1 MGIPYQEIEK
11 RWKKFWEE
19 TGTYK
24 VDLSD
29 TTHKLYTLVMF
40 SYPSSDK
47 LHLGHWFN
55 YAPTDSWARFKR
67 MQGFKVFEPMGFDAF
82 GLPAENYAVKTGI
95 HPQTTTENNVNYI
108 REQLKAIGA
117 MYDWDYE
124 INTSHADYYKWTQ
137 WLFLKLYEHGLA
149 YRAEA
154 PVNWCPKDQTV
165 LANEQV
171 VDGKCERCGTEVVK
185 KNLTQWFFKIT
196 EYAEELLQGLDKID
210 WPEKTKSM
218 QRNWIGKS
226 QGLQIRFSVLNHSD
240 TDIEVFTTRPD
251 TLFGVTYV
259 VLAPEH
265 RLVGQLTLPEYKQAV
280 TKYVDKA
287 AKTSEID
294 RLAVTNEKTGVF
306 TGSYAINPVN
316 GRQVPIWISDYVL
329 ATYGTGAVM
338 AVPAHDTRDFEF
350 ARKYHLPIEKVIV
363 QPGTK
368 EETVLKEAYVGPGR
382 MINSAKY
389 NGLSHLEGGQRIGDD
404 LEAEGKAQWT
414 IQYKLRDWLVSR
426 QRYWGAPIPIIYCN
440 QCGEVPVP
448 ENQLPVELP
457 NDVDFNPHGTS
468 PLATSKSFVQT
479 TCPRCGGIA
488 RREVDTMDTFVC
500 SSWYYLRYPDPK
512 NDKEPWNKDL
522 INRMLPVD
530 KYVGGAEHATM
541 HLLYSRFVTRAL
553 RDMGYVQFDEPFQSL
568 VHQGVIMGPDG
579 QRMSKSRGNVVNPE
593 KYLEKY
599 GGDVFRMYLMFGFAY
614 TEGGPWD
621 DSGIA
626 AIDRFLH
633 RAWRLYEMVQPYF
646 SAEEGVLNVFEN
658 PEKSLRTVLHNSIK
672 GVTEDTERFHFN
684 TSISRLM
691 ELINELYKYVQQRD
705 KNRFNKNLLKETI
718 HTFTLLLAPFT
729 PHLAEELWKK
739 IGNPPSVFDQTW
751 PSYNEEYLKKDE
763 IEWVLQVNGKIRSR
777 VMASPDLS
785 EEQAREVAL
794 STERIKEMTT
804 GKTIRKVIV
813 VPKKLV
819 NIVVS

>member
-1 MGIPYQEIEK
+1 MAIPYHQIESK
-11 RWKKFWEE
+11 WKAYWEE
-19 TGTYK
+19 NNTNKTN
-24 VDLSD
+24 LNSD
-29 TTHKLYTLVMF
+29 KPKMYTLVMF
-40 SYPSSDK
+40 SYPSADK

-67 MQGFKVFEPMGFDAF
+67 MQGYNVFEPMGFDAF

-95 HPQTTTENNVNYI
+95 HPHITTDGNISYI

-124 INTSHADYYKWTQ
+124 VVTSHPDYYKWTQ
-137 WLFLKLYEHGLA
+137 WLFLKLYEKGLA
-149 YRAEA
+149 YKANA

-171 VDGKCERCGTEVVK
+171 HDGKCERCGTEVVK

-196 EYAEELLQGLDKID
+196 DYAEELLDGLETID
-210 WPEKTKSM
+210 WPEKTKAM

-226 QGLQIRFSVLNHSD
+226 TGLQIRFQIDQHDDHLD
-240 TDIEVFTTRPD
+240 VFTTRPD

-265 RLVGQLTLPEYKQAV
+265 ALAKTLTTSEHEQEVDAYIKQAA
-280 TKYVDKA
+280 KA
-287 AKTSEID
+287 SDID
-294 RLAVTNEKTGVF
+294 RVATTREKTGVF
-306 TGSYAINPVN
+306 TGSYAVNPVN
-316 GRQVPIWISDYVL
+316 NKKVPIWISDYVL

-350 ARKYHLPIEKVIV
+350 AKKFDLPIIEVIHDPAKTDSAELNEAFTEK
-363 QPGTK
+363 GT
-368 EETVLKEAYVGPGR
+368 
-382 MINSAKY
+382 MIQSGKY
-389 NGLSHLEGGQRIGDD
+389 NGLDSTQGAKQIGDD
-404 LEAEGKAQWT
+404 LEKEGKGKWT

-426 QRYWGAPIPIIYCN
+426 QRYWGAPIPIVYCDS
-440 QCGEVPVP
+440 CGEVPVP

-457 NDVDFNPHGTS
+457 EDVDFNPHGTS
-468 PLATSKSFVQT
+468 PLATSERFVHT
-479 TCPRCGGIA
+479 TCPKCGKPA

-512 NDKEPWNKDL
+512 NDERPWDVDL
-522 INRMLPVD
+522 INRVLPVD

-553 RDMGYVQFDEPFQSL
+553 RDMGYLSFDEPFQSL

-579 QRMSKSRGNVVNPE
+579 MRMSKSKGNVVNPE
-593 KYLEKY
+593 NYLEKY
-599 GGDVFRMYLMFGFAY
+599 GSDVFRMYLMFGFAY
-614 TEGGPWD
+614 TDGGPWD

-626 AIDRFLH
+626 AIDRFLN
-633 RAWRLYEMVQPYF
+633 RVWRLIDDVQNTF
-646 SAEEGVLNVFEN
+646 LNEKGMDIFEA
-658 PEKSLRTVLHNSIK
+658 PEKSLRMVMHQSIK
-672 GVTEDTERFHFN
+672 GVTEDTQRFHFN
-684 TSISRLM
+684 TSVSRIM
-691 ELINELYKYVQQRD
+691 ELTNELYKYVQERNPETF
-705 KNRFNKNLLKETI
+705 NRELLETALNNLV
-718 HTFTLLLAPFT
+718 LLLAPFV
-729 PHLAEELWKK
+729 PHLAEELWQKM
-739 IGNPPSVFDQTW
+739 GNAPTVFDQAW
-751 PSYNEEYLKKDE
+751 PEYNEAYLKVDE
-763 IEWVLQVNGKIRSR
+763 IDWVIQVNGKIRQR
-777 VMASPDLS
+777 IPASASLTK
-785 EEQAREVAL
+785 EEAETLAMND
-794 STERIKEMTT
+794 ERIKELLD